1 MEPVIRAVIIVVML
15 LLVSSRRVKK
25 TEGKNTP
32 RNTKSPSQQTQN
44 RKELDRRLSEGRAR
58 QKSDHSQVFG
68 HSDDD
73 DECVNEVRPAKSY
86 STTYVNDGRD
96 PWDLKREKDPWEL

>member
-1 MEPVIRAVIIVVML
+1 MEQVIRAAIIIVML
-15 LLVSSRRVKK
+15 LLFSGGKSKK
-25 TEGKNTP
+25 NTGKNTP
-32 RNTKSPSQQTQN
+32 MDTKGPVQQTKN